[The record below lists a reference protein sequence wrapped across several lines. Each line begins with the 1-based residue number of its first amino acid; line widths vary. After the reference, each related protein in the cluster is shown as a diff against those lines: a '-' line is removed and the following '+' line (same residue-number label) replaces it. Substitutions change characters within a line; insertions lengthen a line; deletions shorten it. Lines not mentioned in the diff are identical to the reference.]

1 MLTASS
7 NRRLDNRFNIF
18 EGLSQNWFFIGINT
32 IMCGAQVLIVFYGG
46 DAFNITHAEGDPPQT
61 AAQWGYALVLG
72 IISIPVGAIIRLIPD
87 GLIERLIPS
96 SFKRRSGLPGLTVT
110 DEERFNHYPAALAD
124 VREELA
130 FLKRIKGG
138 RLNNLTFAM
147 QHPREM
153 LNRSRSKSPSHS
165 RSNSVK
171 LPPQTPVREDSM
183 KSTAPAPTP
192 DSRRRSRSMRSR
204 SNSALG
210 APTVMAGIIA
220 GSVAVGWSPV
230 DRAGGSDNRD
240 FGASGP
246 RASPLSNQGN
256 GGGQPVPV
264 YTEEPENMEQENA
277 AAPGAPDPAGEKSR
291 KSVS

>member
-7 NRRLDNRFNIF
+7 NRRLDNKFNIF
-18 EGLSQNWFFIGINT
+18 EGLTKNWFFIGINT
-32 IMCGAQVLIVFYGG
+32 LMCGAQVLIIFVGG
-46 DAFNITHAEGDPPQT
+46 DAFNITFNDGDPPQT
-61 AAQWGYALVLG
+61 GPQWGYALILG
-72 IISIPVGAIIRLIPD
+72 VISIPVGAIIRLIPD
-87 GLIERLIPS
+87 SLIERLIPS
-96 SFKRRSGLPGLTVT
+96 SFKRKSGLPGLTVS

-124 VREELA
+124 VRDELA

-171 LPPQTPVREDSM
+171 MPPPTPVREDSM

-220 GSVAVGWSPV
+220 GSVAAGWSPV
-230 DRAGGSDNRD
+230 DRLGGSDNRD
-240 FGASGP
+240 FGVPGL
-246 RASPLSNQGN
+246 RASPLSNQGS

-264 YTEEPENMEQENA
+264 YTEEPENAQEENA
-277 AAPGAPDPAGEKSR
+277 AASDAPEPTGEKSR